1 MVAAGLLR
9 NLIVVGLL
17 KILGP
22 EPLGEGAFNR
32 RHAYLSGILEPIF
45 PEFWKGMGGLLP
57 VLFCWE
63 VFLLIFEFSYVTFV
77 NTVCYV

>member
-1 MVAAGLLR
+1 MAAGLLR

-32 RHAYLSGILEPIF
+32 RHAYLSGILERDGWFVAGFI
-45 PEFWKGMGGLLP
+45 LLGS
-57 VLFCWE
+57 
-63 VFLLIFEFSYVTFV
+63 FSLDL
-77 NTVCYV
+77 